1 MNQYPVLKNLLVS
14 IMSVDVGLSQE
25 REEAALVASLE
36 NGEYRQKIRHELE
49 AAFLDEDFSW
59 MNLLDNENY
68 CVFPAD
74 SEEEAKEYVKARL
87 WNRIVAMES

>member
-1 MNQYPVLKNLLVS
+1 
-14 IMSVDVGLSQE
+14 
-25 REEAALVASLE
+25 
-36 NGEYRQKIRHELE
+36 
-49 AAFLDEDFSW
+49 